1 VSRPAIPQRPR
12 TPIEPLRRLSA
23 LTAPLPLAPPLP
35 ASAVWIKIMYFI
47 AACHLQFAEVAG
59 QLLRRNEC
67 PVPAPELLESVDRGC
82 VMDLPIIA
90 GTVSTVIFATS
101 MLPMLIK
108 ARRTRDLASYSL
120 GNIVLSNL
128 GNLVHSVYVFSLP
141 AGPVWALHGFYLVA
155 AGLLLLWYFRF
166 NLRGGNATTQPNQS
180 TVVA

>member
-1 VSRPAIPQRPR
+1 
-12 TPIEPLRRLSA
+12 
-23 LTAPLPLAPPLP
+23 
-35 ASAVWIKIMYFI
+35 
-47 AACHLQFAEVAG
+47 
-59 QLLRRNEC
+59 
-67 PVPAPELLESVDRGC
+67 
-82 VMDLPIIA
+82 MDLPIIA

-120 GNIVLSNL
+120 GNILLSNL

-155 AGLLLLWYFRF
+155 TGLLLLWYLRF
-166 NLRGGNATTQPNQS
+166 NLRGGTTTTRPNQS